1 MAKSLS
7 IVGSGL
13 SFPLK
18 VDTTGELE
26 TSSEEANV
34 RQSMMIILG
43 TAKGERLY
51 RPDFGCGIHDLLFEP
66 NTVMTGAK
74 IEYEVKKSLMA
85 FEPRISDLEVRAQ
98 PDADEPNRM
107 NVLISYTIRTTNTQ
121 TNMVYPFYL
130 RKEGD
135 V

>member
-1 MAKSLS
+1 MAKTLS
-7 IVGSGL
+7 ILGEGL

-18 VDTTGELE
+18 VDTTGALE
-26 TSSEEANV
+26 TSVDEANI

-74 IEYEVKKSLMA
+74 IEYEVKKSLIA
-85 FEPRISDLEVRAQ
+85 FEPRISELEVRAE
-98 PDADEPNRM
+98 PDSDEPNRM
-107 NVLISYTIRTTNTQ
+107 NVLISYTIRSTNSQ
-121 TNMVYPFYL
+121 NNMVYPFYL
-130 RKEGD
+130 RKEGE